1 MQEKEDWGCCYKDC
15 NIQILAAAAPW
26 GRKKSHSTFLDCR
39 QRSQSRTWVSSF
51 LIGTCHQYMYI
62 RSGSK
67 FACKQKVC
75 HEKKEPFEE
84 TDSDLEASLDGSS
97 RYLDDKWE
105 ANASTNLIKR
115 QIEQI
120 NKRLSQVE
128 KETLIIEADTSKV
141 FENHIKIYFC
151 FWYLNFYS
159 QIPMHVF
166 IQTFFK
172 KKKYDLKNG
181 NFQTLCPGYDCTNEI
196 MDIKEVS
203 FTDQIRCYNT
213 TKEVRSTYVTHIIVF
228 ESCTYSESMCR
239 TFKKMLDWR
248 CRWLNI

>member
-1 MQEKEDWGCCYKDC
+1 
-15 NIQILAAAAPW
+15 
-26 GRKKSHSTFLDCR
+26 
-39 QRSQSRTWVSSF
+39 
-51 LIGTCHQYMYI
+51 MYI

-84 TDSDLEASLDGSS
+84 TDSDLEASLDVSS

-166 IQTFFK
+166 IQTFERLCMDTRRKNMIWKMVIFK
-172 KKKYDLKNG
+172 HCVQAMIAQMKSWTSKKSHL
-181 NFQTLCPGYDCTNEI
+181 L
-196 MDIKEVS
+196 IKS
-203 FTDQIRCYNT
+203 DATILQKKIA
-213 TKEVRSTYVTHIIVF
+213 VRMWHTS
-228 ESCTYSESMCR
+228 
-239 TFKKMLDWR
+239 
-248 CRWLNI
+248 